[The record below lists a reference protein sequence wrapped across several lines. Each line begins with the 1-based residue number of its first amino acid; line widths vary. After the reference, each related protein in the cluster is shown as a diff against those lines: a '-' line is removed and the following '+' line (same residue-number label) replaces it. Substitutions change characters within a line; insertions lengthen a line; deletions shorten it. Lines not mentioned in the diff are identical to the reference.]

1 MLLDRSAP
9 VLLVEPRA
17 SATKI
22 MTDLLLHLGFETIE
36 AVQGSTEAVD
46 LLRDKGP
53 RLVIADLHIE
63 PMNGL
68 LLLRTIRADERLKRT
83 PFIIAAESLSPA
95 EAVAIKSAGVDSF
108 LLKPFRA
115 EALEKKVE
123 AALLARPSARTMAEP
138 VANRSLT
145 AALGQRYQ
153 RNKA

>member
-1 MLLDRSAP
+1 MLFDRSAP

-17 SATKI
+17 SATRI
-22 MTDLLLHLGFETIE
+22 ITDLLLQLGFETIE
-36 AVQGSTEAVD
+36 AVPGSTEAVD

-68 LLLRTIRADERLKRT
+68 QLLRAIRADERLKRV

-95 EAVAIKSAGVDSF
+95 EAIAIKGAGVDSF

-123 AALLARPSARTMAEP
+123 AALLARPSARTVPEAIG
-138 VANRSLT
+138 NRSLT
-145 AALGQRYQ
+145 TALGRRYQ
-153 RNKA
+153 RSKA